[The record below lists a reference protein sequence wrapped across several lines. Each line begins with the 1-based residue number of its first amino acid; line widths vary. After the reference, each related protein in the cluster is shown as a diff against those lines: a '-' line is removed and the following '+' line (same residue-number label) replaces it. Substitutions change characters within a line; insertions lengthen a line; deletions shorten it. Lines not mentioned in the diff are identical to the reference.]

1 MPYQQK
7 KQGLTLTL
15 VLAVLSSAVGSAFH
29 HGYHLGVVNSPQ
41 QVLEDFI
48 NSTFTERFGE
58 PASEATVTLVFS
70 VFVAV
75 FCVGGMMG
83 GLLTACVADRFG
95 RRGGLLLN
103 SGLVFAAALLMT
115 LSRGAASYEL
125 LVLGRLIAG
134 INAGLTAGLA
144 PLYLCEIS
152 PIRYR
157 GATGT
162 IYQLVLTVSILFAQ
176 LVGIPQLL
184 GNDDNWP
191 YLFALAVIPS
201 VLMLM
206 SLPFCPESPKYLLMV
221 RCQPKQAEAAL
232 IRLRGTRDVLF
243 EMDVMKSEAEAA
255 EFVPKVTLQE
265 MLRNLALRAPL
276 IISLMV
282 MLAQQL
288 SGINAAIFF
297 STDIFMTAGLDAEG
311 AMQATLGMGVVNV
324 LMTLVSMVVV
334 ERAGRRTLL
343 LAGMAGMALS
353 TVVLTVTLAFKDHAV
368 WVSYVSI
375 GGLLAFVITFA
386 IGPGSIPWFLVTEL
400 FGQGARPIASSLA
413 VGVNWAANFVVG
425 IAFLPLMEVVQHYT
439 FLIFTLV
446 LVFFWVFIYKK
457 LPETKN
463 KSIEEITN
471 MFRVRAYKDDTPMT
485 KLNANSKA

>member
-1 MPYQQK
+1 
-7 KQGLTLTL
+7 
-15 VLAVLSSAVGSAFH
+15 
-29 HGYHLGVVNSPQ
+29 
-41 QVLEDFI
+41 
-48 NSTFTERFGE
+48 
-58 PASEATVTLVFS
+58 
-70 VFVAV
+70 
-75 FCVGGMMG
+75 
-83 GLLTACVADRFG
+83 
-95 RRGGLLLN
+95 
-103 SGLVFAAALLMT
+103 
-115 LSRGAASYEL
+115 
-125 LVLGRLIAG
+125 
-134 INAGLTAGLA
+134 LTAGLA

>member
-1 MPYQQK
+1 PYQQK

-83 GLLTACVADRFG
+83 GLLTALVADRFG

-115 LSRGAASYEL
+115 LSKGAASYEL

-162 IYQLVLTVSILFAQ
+162 IYQLVLSVSILFAQ

-221 RCQPKQAEAAL
+221 RCQPKQAEA
-232 IRLRGTRDVLF
+232 
-243 EMDVMKSEAEAA
+243 
-255 EFVPKVTLQE
+255 
-265 MLRNLALRAPL
+265 
-276 IISLMV
+276 
-282 MLAQQL
+282 
-288 SGINAAIFF
+288 
-297 STDIFMTAGLDAEG
+297 
-311 AMQATLGMGVVNV
+311 
-324 LMTLVSMVVV
+324 
-334 ERAGRRTLL
+334 
-343 LAGMAGMALS
+343 
-353 TVVLTVTLAFKDHAV
+353 
-368 WVSYVSI
+368 
-375 GGLLAFVITFA
+375 
-386 IGPGSIPWFLVTEL
+386 
-400 FGQGARPIASSLA
+400 
-413 VGVNWAANFVVG
+413 
-425 IAFLPLMEVVQHYT
+425 
-439 FLIFTLV
+439 
-446 LVFFWVFIYKK
+446 
-457 LPETKN
+457 
-463 KSIEEITN
+463 
-471 MFRVRAYKDDTPMT
+471 
-485 KLNANSKA
+485 